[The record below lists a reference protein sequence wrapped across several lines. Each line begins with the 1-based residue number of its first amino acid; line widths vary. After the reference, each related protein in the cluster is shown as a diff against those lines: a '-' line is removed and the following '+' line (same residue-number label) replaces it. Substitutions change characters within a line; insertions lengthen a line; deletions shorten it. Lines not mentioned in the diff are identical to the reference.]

1 MEAIEAGGTL
11 LAIGAALATLVAMIK
26 MAVPTMPPR
35 AVPLVVLVLSG
46 VLVGLGVAS
55 GAIPADPLGVV
66 LQVVAQAAATL
77 GIREGVVA
85 AIPAATRTGP

>member
-26 MAVPTMPPR
+26 MAVPTMPAR
-35 AVPLVVLVLSG
+35 VIPLVVLVLSAA
-46 VLVGLGVAS
+46 LIGLGVAS
-55 GAIPADPLGVV
+55 GAVPPDPLGVV

-85 AIPAATRTGP
+85 AIPQATRPGP